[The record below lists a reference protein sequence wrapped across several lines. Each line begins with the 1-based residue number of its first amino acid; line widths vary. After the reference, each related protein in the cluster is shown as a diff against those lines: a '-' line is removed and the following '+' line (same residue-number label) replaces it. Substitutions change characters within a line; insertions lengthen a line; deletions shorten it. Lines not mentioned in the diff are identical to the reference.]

1 MNLGQWIGSIVL
13 FLSLYVLWELRE
25 ILLLVFAA
33 TIVATALNVF
43 VRQLQRRLR
52 VRRPYAVAIAL
63 FLLLAVCA
71 TTFAIIVPPFAEQFQ
86 ELTRLV
92 LGDGVNPSKVQI
104 QLEEWVEQIRE
115 ISPAEL
121 DSYLPEVRTLIEQ
134 VPNLINELWK
144 RALEFL
150 SGTFGVVL
158 NLLLAIVLTIM
169 LLADPQPY
177 RRAFVRLFPSFYR
190 RRTEE
195 ILDKCEVALEGWL
208 CGILFNMSVIAV
220 FSWIG
225 LSILQVRL
233 AFAHGVLAGLLTF
246 IPNIGP
252 ALSIIPPVAIAV
264 LDGPW
269 KPVSVLILYFAIQ
282 QLEGNLLT
290 PYVMAHQVSLLP
302 AVTLFAQVVFATFFG
317 FLGLLLAL
325 PLAVVVQTWIQELL
339 VADVLDRWHL
349 ISEDGPLSFLQLTHQ
364 EAQHAAER
372 EAEKNAG
379 KGDLSASGVF
389 PEENRNN
396 ENFDRAAALAKT
408 DGGGEGSGKAM
419 DGDRPAG
426 NPHQSND
433 RANSDGDR

>member
-13 FLSLYVLWELRE
+13 FFSLYVLWELRQ

-33 TIVATALNVF
+33 TIVATALNVL
-43 VRQLQRRLR
+43 VRQLQRRLH

-63 FLLLAVCA
+63 FLSLAVCA
-71 TTFAIIVPPFAEQFQ
+71 TTFGILVPPFADQFQ

-92 LGDGVNPSKVQI
+92 VGDGVNPSKVQI
-104 QLEEWVEQIRE
+104 QLEKWVEQIRA
-115 ISPAEL
+115 ISPGEL
-121 DSYLPEVRTLIEQ
+121 DSYLPEVRTLIDQ

-158 NLLLAIVLTIM
+158 NLLLAVILTIM

-177 RRAFVRLFPSFYR
+177 RRALVRLFPSFYR

-195 ILDKCEVALEGWL
+195 ILDKCEVALGGWL
-208 CGILFNMSVIAV
+208 CGVLFNMMVIAV

-225 LSILQVRL
+225 LSILRVPL
-233 AFAHGVLAGLLTF
+233 ALAHGVLAGLLTF

-252 ALSIIPPVAIAV
+252 ALSVIPPIAVAV
-264 LDGPW
+264 LDSPW
-269 KPVSVLILYFAIQ
+269 KPASVLILYFAIQ
-282 QLEGNLLT
+282 QLEGNILT

-325 PLAVVVQTWIQELL
+325 PLAVVAQVWIQELL
-339 VADVLDRWHL
+339 VKDVLDRWHL

-364 EAQHAAER
+364 EAQLAAER
-372 EAEKNAG
+372 EAGDGAAKNELLA
-379 KGDLSASGVF
+379 KDRNGD
-389 PEENRNN
+389 
-396 ENFDRAAALAKT
+396 ENFDRAATSIET
-408 DGGGEGSGKAM
+408 DGGNDSDVAIKERFSAEK
-419 DGDRPAG
+419 
-426 NPHQSND
+426 PHQSSKQADSESD
-433 RANSDGDR
+433 R